1 MRRTQNNLFDA
12 HQVYYSLLEDIRW

>member
-1 MRRTQNNLFDA
+1 MRRTQNNLFEA